1 MPWSTPTACLVLVQI
16 VPRVLVA
23 AGVVLQVDP
32 DFLAARVAGPDVLF
46 TMPHAGCLGGEIAD
60 AQADTNYL
68 GSLALNASWV
78 TCPDGDGLR
87 FVGPSPSSASSS
99 APPPQGGLAFSTSTF
114 QGLATPTIQNV
125 SIEAW
130 LSVPSNDTDTQ
141 DAVVFSIAD
150 GAEVR
155 FKVYQ
160 SSDARLYF
168 WSAGGDSTVWGHAA
182 LPEDAAPWAV
192 HVVITATVTT
202 RMIAS
207 GLRQQIVHRL
217 YLNGVHN
224 GVTDSRSALDRRTS
238 YWNESSRLY
247 LFAEPVA
254 RTGWANWN
262 GTFHLFS
269 LYNRTLSA
277 VEVAQNYAARVPNS
291 RPLARAANHTV
302 QENGEVGS
310 HYDTPAFYLSPVPVD
325 ELVVLDLVAV
335 DGDLEPASP
344 NYNAAAPLSPPQL
357 YLASLPGEGTLYHLN
372 GSAITEVPTLLV
384 SSAATQ
390 PGVVGTQVRYRPG
403 WKEVSWP
410 EVYTTFAF
418 YALDGSTGLA
428 GAPATVSVLV
438 RPVHRIPE
446 VNSSTTPTEAKAGQ
460 LTWVTVAGTAFDGAV
475 LTWARLASLPSQ
487 GSLYRSLNDTATPL
501 GVGADVPMPPG
512 QLVYLY
518 TGPQASL
525 SSSALATDAFNVTV
539 VDSYSTSSV
548 PAAVNLVVAPSL
560 EALAQDTA
568 LTVPEHTPTPVTLLG
583 TDHQSLAHRDLC
595 FEITALPRHGVLR
608 LPTDQSLV
616 ASVPFRLPDQV
627 SPFPYTTGA
636 AVLYESVPGY
646 FTQPNHTW
654 NGTWFEDDE
663 DEGFAFRVVA
673 CQGEG
678 EGNATVSSPPVEQR
692 LAVQNVN
699 DPTDITAPTLSA
711 MELSVL
717 GLGTLAPVD
726 ARLDRVDDD
735 VLVLTGWHLV
745 DADRDVDPVLVR
757 ISAAYGIVRLNPRHL
772 FLADFTSVR
781 YCQSWGTDDRDPTN
795 TSAPPLRCQGSGED
809 RAMVFVA
816 SPLHLYQLL
825 EGMEYRSALTNVVDT
840 IQVTVYDGQTM
851 DGGADGCLPAWAF
864 NSTSLRPGGCWVATA
879 NVTVHVGASALLESL
894 QSGDAT
900 QTVPTTLWFALGGV
914 VLFVLLAGGTVVW
927 HRRQH
932 QHQQR

>member
-1 MPWSTPTACLVLVQI
+1 MKKPPSCRHAARAPIFTTLCWLLGLAHVSAQRVPGAASLFTFDHAACLAGAI
-16 VPRVLVA
+16 PDSGSVA
-23 AGVVLQVDP
+23 PPLLGQLAVRGGNHSEFCRPMGSGVVNS
-32 DFLAARVAGPDVLF
+32 AATPRNVERVSSTGVATRWGTMVQATQAFSVEAWLGVEPSASSDTSTYLVFALDSMSTVSAGPDLAFVVQEGALHVMLGSDVP
-46 TMPHAGCLGGEIAD
+46 TAMSAGSVAWTPPPGAQNMHVALACELDPFSDVAQSYFCQVYVN
-60 AQADTNYL
+60 AQAI
-68 GSLALNASWV
+68 
-78 TCPDGDGLR
+78 GDGAIDVR
-87 FVGPSPSSASSS
+87 PTFR
-99 APPPQGGLAFSTSTF
+99 STSRLF
-114 QGLATPTIQNV
+114 L
-125 SIEAW
+125 
-130 LSVPSNDTDTQ
+130 
-141 DAVVFSIAD
+141 FS
-150 GAEVR
+150 EP
-155 FKVYQ
+155 
-160 SSDARLYF
+160 
-168 WSAGGDSTVWGHAA
+168 AG
-182 LPEDAAPWAV
+182 
-192 HVVITATVTT
+192 
-202 RMIAS
+202 M
-207 GLRQQIVHRL
+207 GLRASFPWRGTIHL
-217 YLNGVHN
+217 
-224 GVTDSRSALDRRTS
+224 
-238 YWNESSRLY
+238 
-247 LFAEPVA
+247 
-254 RTGWANWN
+254 WA
-262 GTFHLFS
+262 

-699 DPTDITAPTLSA
+699 DPTDISVVGREYSIYASTSPMNVTRLGSTPTQIAL
-711 MELSVL
+711 ENITVGDPDL
-717 GLGTLAPVD
+717 G
-726 ARLDRVDDD
+726 
-735 VLVLTGWHLV
+735 
-745 DADRDVDPVLVR
+745 VDPVLVKV
-757 ISAAYGIVRLNPRHL
+757 SCTYGRMRLNQEHVEE
-772 FLADFTSVR
+772 ADFVSAKYCPTNCLKNTSKLLWFVSTPWGLER
-781 YCQSWGTDDRDPTN
+781 LLNGLTYDTTVPSVVDHIEVTVHDGAGSPCLAPDVLPPGTD
-795 TSAPPLRCQGSGED
+795 
-809 RAMVFVA
+809 
-816 SPLHLYQLL
+816 
-825 EGMEYRSALTNVVDT
+825 
-840 IQVTVYDGQTM
+840 
-851 DGGADGCLPAWAF
+851 
-864 NSTSLRPGGCWVATA
+864 RPGGCLVAEAQFVVTA
-879 NVTVHVGASALLESL
+879 QA
-894 QSGDAT
+894 
-900 QTVPTTLWFALGGV
+900 F
-914 VLFVLLAGGTVVW
+914 TVVTDAEEQSRIKAQRSYLPFMLSGLALVILSTILFCAW
-927 HRRQH
+927 ACCCPQLFAGRRCFCPVAPRPPPPADYDDAH
-932 QHQQR
+932 VVMGNPLVNKT